1 MNADVGWG
9 SPVDVIVAVAELAAH
24 NCAPFEVIPSP
35 ERVAPFAI
43 ANILWLE
50 LCAAPCAD
58 VAIAYRYDGGLSV
71 QAISTVSSARLMAEL
86 LFRAEYWSWI
96 KEFREL
102 LAIMFLSAVAFT
114 WQVKERE
121 SIPAFKF
128 CNMTTSSTNFASEG
142 RDGSALVRQDP

>member
-9 SPVDVIVAVAELAAH
+9 SSVDVIVAVAELAAH

-35 ERVAPFAI
+35 ERV
-43 ANILWLE
+43 
-50 LCAAPCAD
+50 AD